1 MFKLIEDKI
10 NNSILT
16 LFTLGMVFL
25 LLGIL
30 VIMYEALLR
39 AIVGVSFFLLAYMAF
54 HFSYKIQSIK
64 HGVEE
69 KLGSVGLS
77 GKKHGRK

>member
-1 MFKLIEDKI
+1 MKFIEDKV

-30 VIMYEALLR
+30 VIMYDALLR
-39 AIVGVSFFLLAYMAF
+39 AMVGILFFLLAYMAF
-54 HFSYKIQSIK
+54 HLSYKIQTIK
-64 HGVEE
+64 HGVKE
-69 KLGSVGLS
+69 KLGSVGV
-77 GKKHGRK
+77 GKKNGKK